1 MIIFEINIFFR
12 FNESLKQMK
21 IADAERLINQAFTVM
36 DEKITLYPT
45 NIKVTL
51 SFPKL
56 GFKIFCS
63 IDFYPTVLALLK
75 P

>member
-1 MIIFEINIFFR
+1 MN
-12 FNESLKQMK
+12 
-21 IADAERLINQAFTVM
+21 IADAERLKNQAFTVM
-36 DEKITLYPT
+36 DEKKTLYPT

-63 IDFYPTVLALLK
+63 IDFYPAVLALLK